1 MAVPGKEYTLGE
13 DGADGEGVEDC
24 VAGGGG
30 GGGSIRP
37 LGDGDGELFG
47 VVVVEPN

>member
-13 DGADGEGVEDC
+13 NGADGEGVEDC
-24 VAGGGG
+24 VAGG